1 MQTEL
6 ETILSQLVSIP
17 SVSNNPAACHEII
30 EFVRN
35 YIQPFDLYITSDTDR
50 ESPWIIATTQDTKEP
65 DILLVAHLDVVP
77 AEAEAFT
84 VVNRDGKL
92 YGRGVYD
99 MKLAA
104 ACYLTLFKHHLHELR
119 SHNIGIMFTTDEEVN
134 SASLPPILE
143 SGWRPKLAFIPDGG
157 DNWHVEECAKGLYG
171 IEIVARGQTA
181 HGSRPWEGDNALHRL
196 MDILT
201 ELRERF
207 PHQHPDSSTLAVN
220 HILGGNAINQ
230 IADYAAAKVDFRS
243 FSKED
248 LYLFRDEVARLSAE
262 HGLEITTMQE
272 GDPLLFDKTSP
283 QAQGFLHALEAITG
297 KPPQYTKSFGA
308 SDARY
313 FAQYDIPCI
322 VIEPYGGGRHSQ
334 EEWLLASDLA
344 SYYNLIQTWIFGDIH
359 TKRGQH
365 ASALHKTFAR

>member
-1 MQTEL
+1 MQTGL

-17 SVSNNPAACHEII
+17 SVSNNSAACHEII

-35 YIQPFDLYITSDTDR
+35 DIQPLNLFVTSDTDR
-50 ESPWIIATTQDTKEP
+50 ENPWLIATTQDTKEP
-65 DILLVAHLDVVP
+65 DIMLVAHLDVVP
-77 AEAEAFT
+77 AETEAFT
-84 VVNRDGKL
+84 VVNQDGKL

-99 MKLAA
+99 MKLAV
-104 ACYLTLFKHHLHELR
+104 ACYLTLFKRHIDELR
-119 SHNIGIMFTTDEEVN
+119 SLNVGLMFTTDEEVN
-134 SASLPPILE
+134 SASVPPIFE
-143 SGWRPKLAFIPDGG
+143 AGWRPKLAFIPDGG

-171 IEIVARGQTA
+171 IEIIARGQTA

-196 MDILT
+196 MDVLT
-201 ELRERF
+201 ILRERF

-220 HILGGNAINQ
+220 HITGGNAINQ

-248 LYLFRDEVARLSAE
+248 IRLFRGEVARLSAE
-262 HGLEITTMQE
+262 HGLEVTMMQE

-283 QAQGFLHALEAITG
+283 QVQGFLHALEATTG
-297 KPPQYTKSFGA
+297 KAPEYTKSFGA

-334 EEWLLASDLA
+334 GEWLLASDLER
-344 SYYNLIQTWIFGDIH
+344 YYRLIQTWILGDVP
-359 TKRGQH
+359 
-365 ASALHKTFAR
+365 